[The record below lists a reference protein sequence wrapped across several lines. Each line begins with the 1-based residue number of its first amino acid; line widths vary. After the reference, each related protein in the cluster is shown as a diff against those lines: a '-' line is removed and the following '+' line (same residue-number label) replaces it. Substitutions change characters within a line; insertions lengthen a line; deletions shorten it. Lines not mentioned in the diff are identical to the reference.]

1 MTSAPLPA
9 PLPCPF
15 CNGAAHSGYAKFNDD
30 AGWCGCESVDCP
42 GWGACAQH
50 QTEADAVAAWNRR
63 APEAQ
68 AWRAIETA
76 PRDGTRILIAD
87 GRSTDAAYWSQCAK
101 GYGGSKRYPWVIL
114 DETNGVNGM
123 TETHP
128 THWQP
133 LPAPPGATPAAPP
146 AREAALVEALRHLV
160 EVMGP
165 PMSLREADAI
175 ASARAALAE
184 AEGRAKP

>member
-1 MTSAPLPA
+1 MS
-9 PLPCPF
+9 
-15 CNGAAHSGYAKFNDD
+15 D
-30 AGWCGCESVDCP
+30 GWRS
-42 GWGACAQH
+42 
-50 QTEADAVAAWNRR
+50 
-63 APEAQ
+63 
-68 AWRAIETA
+68 IETA

-146 AREAALVEALRHLV
+146 AREAALVEALQFYADRSNWKR
-160 EVMGP
+160 GP
-165 PMSLREADAI
+165 DEDWSQADTDGGQI
-175 ASARAALAE
+175 ARAALAE
-184 AEGRAKP
+184 AEGRAE